1 MVENTFVEMGLFFI
15 IGLAGSATQLFII
28 LLVSGDIRI
37 IRNKVIPATMM
48 AILFI
53 LVGGIV
59 TLIYASTF
67 QTPLIP
73 SGVWKVFIVGLGWQ
87 GIVVSYAIAKKADE
101 GEDAGTLKAANNKLE
116 ARIKDL
122 EGNLKGNLKSFL
134 GQ

>member
-1 MVENTFVEMGLFFI
+1 MVENTFEEMALFFI
-15 IGLAGSATQLFII
+15 LGLAGSAIQLFIV
-28 LLVSGDIRI
+28 LLVSGDTRI
-37 IRNKVIPATMM
+37 IRNKVIPERLM

-73 SGVWKVFIVGLGWQ
+73 STVWKVFIVGLGWQ

-101 GEDAGTLKAANNKLE
+101 GEDAATIKAANEKLQKRVE
-116 ARIKDL
+116 DL
-122 EGNLKGNLKSFL
+122 EKNLKSFL